1 MASNH
6 QLNKVVQ
13 MSDYE
18 LAYEQLSRD
27 LLFYKIPSEQV
38 EYYVNTAMEIGIEA
52 AEKYQNEDI
61 CEMCAKNS
69 VIIETSDRSGKFFG
83 TRIRAEIH
91 MSDDEKKIILYQKS
105 IDDIA
110 KVVLYHLPCKQQLSR
125 DKIRKMHIAHEFFHF
140 MEKQNNCYV
149 NEMLA
154 KVVIFRFL
162 GLQRKASILTLSELA
177 AHSFSKRLLNLP
189 HYPYL
194 YDKLY
199 ALSL

>member
-1 MASNH
+1 MAYNRQMSNI
-6 QLNKVVQ
+6 LQ

-38 EYYVNTAMEIGIEA
+38 EYYVNTAMDIGAEA
-52 AEKYQNEDI
+52 AEQYQSKDI
-61 CEMCAKNS
+61 CELCTENG
-69 VIIETSDRSGKFFG
+69 VFIEISNRSGKFLG
-83 TRIRAEIH
+83 TRMRAEIH
-91 MSDDEKKIILYQKS
+91 MKDDENKIILYQQS

-110 KVVLYHLPCKQQLSR
+110 KAVLDCLPCEQQLSE

-140 MEKQNNCYV
+140 IEHRNDCCV
-149 NEMLA
+149 NEMLP
-154 KVVIFRFL
+154 KVVIFRIL
-162 GLQRKASILTLSELA
+162 GLQRKASILTLSEVA
-177 AHSFSKRLLNLP
+177 AHSFSKRLLALP

-199 ALSL
+199 ALFL